1 MSLMLVQDLLFPASR
16 KSKKIRLGLYI
27 YTPMIGG
34 AELYLK
40 DLLWHIDRNQFEVT
54 IFCEPWDEFIN
65 FLDLPHC
72 PIVNV
77 CLINMREVGGHYG
90 AKELTNESAPKQLRW
105 LEKKLLRAI
114 TAQKKLQ
121 SPVLK
126 IPGRIVSAL
135 MHYSFMVL
143 NTARLSAAFRKNP
156 IDVLHVINGGYPGAQ
171 SAQLAGFVAKRA
183 GCQRA
188 LMSVCNT
195 PAPYHF
201 PKTYERLLDRLVRH
215 YFDTLIIAGDFIG
228 KLLIDLRGFDRTQ
241 LKKIPGGVASP
252 EEYGAALYETPMPSK
267 HLENTTIAMV
277 AGFLPH
283 KGHRF
288 LLEALALLR
297 SEFPNVRATLIGD
310 GPALGETLDLA
321 NRLGVSDAVIFAGFR
336 PLKEMLQ
343 ILNTT
348 DILVHPSLMEG
359 MPYVI
364 LHAMSLGKPVIATP
378 VSGIPEVV
386 LHEKTGFLIPVNNSF
401 ALANAIR
408 ELLINT
414 NRAREMGTAGEK
426 RYDKNFTL
434 RVMVQR
440 HADLYKILYQ
450 SVNRR

>member
-1 MSLMLVQDLLFPASR
+1 
-16 KSKKIRLGLYI
+16 
-27 YTPMIGG
+27 
-34 AELYLK
+34 
-40 DLLWHIDRNQFEVT
+40 
-54 IFCEPWDEFIN
+54 
-65 FLDLPHC
+65 
-72 PIVNV
+72 
-77 CLINMREVGGHYG
+77 
-90 AKELTNESAPKQLRW
+90 
-105 LEKKLLRAI
+105 
-114 TAQKKLQ
+114 
-121 SPVLK
+121 
-126 IPGRIVSAL
+126 
-135 MHYSFMVL
+135 
-143 NTARLSAAFRKNP
+143 
-156 IDVLHVINGGYPGAQ
+156 
-171 SAQLAGFVAKRA
+171 
-183 GCQRA
+183 
-188 LMSVCNT
+188 
-195 PAPYHF
+195 
-201 PKTYERLLDRLVRH
+201 
-215 YFDTLIIAGDFIG
+215 
-228 KLLIDLRGFDRTQ
+228 
-241 LKKIPGGVASP
+241 
-252 EEYGAALYETPMPSK
+252 
-267 HLENTTIAMV
+267 MV

-378 VSGIPEVV
+378 VGGIPEVV